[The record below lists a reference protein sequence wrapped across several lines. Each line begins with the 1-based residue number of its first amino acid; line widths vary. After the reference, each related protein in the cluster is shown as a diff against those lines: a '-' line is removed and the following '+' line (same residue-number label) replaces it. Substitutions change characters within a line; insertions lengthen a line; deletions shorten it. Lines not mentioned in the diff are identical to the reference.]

1 MENELILFETAD
13 KEIKLTVPIKNNT
26 VWLNRKQLA
35 ELFGRDVKTIGKH
48 INNALKEELDN
59 SVVANF
65 ATTASD
71 GKVYQIE
78 HYNLDMIISIGY
90 RVKSNRGVE
99 FRKWANSVLKQY
111 IMDAIEGNESGD
123 KSAQNI
129 FSYKPIMGNILKYT
143 VAEYKD
149 CSLEE
154 IMECIEGDT
163 IQTGTALVEEDMAQ
177 TIRGERTETNATGEP
192 PATFDVLFRSL
203 LPNSKENILV
213 NLLNTAEADLI
224 EIIIVRLGG
233 ENQDQ
238 KGLVDFLYGLFSGNQ
253 EKVLS
258 YIPDSDKPVR
268 QKEVADMLSMI
279 SYAEENGIKKGE
291 KKGENRLGTLMNIL
305 LKNKRYSDAEKASED
320 EEYRE
325 ELYKEYKL

>member
-1 MENELILFETAD
+1 M
-13 KEIKLTVPIKNNT
+13 
-26 VWLNRKQLA
+26 
-35 ELFGRDVKTIGKH
+35 DV
-48 INNALKEELDN
+48 INWN
-59 SVVANF
+59 V
-65 ATTASD
+65 
-71 GKVYQIE
+71 QIE
-78 HYNLDMIISIGY
+78 
-90 RVKSNRGVE
+90 
-99 FRKWANSVLKQY
+99 Q
-111 IMDAIEGNESGD
+111 
-123 KSAQNI
+123 
-129 FSYKPIMGNILKYT
+129 KPDIKI
-143 VAEYKD
+143 
-149 CSLEE
+149 
-154 IMECIEGDT
+154 
-163 IQTGTALVEEDMAQ
+163 
-177 TIRGERTETNATGEP
+177 
-192 PATFDVLFRSL
+192 
-203 LPNSKENILV
+203 
-213 NLLNTAEADLI
+213 NTAEADLI

-279 SYAEENGIKKGE
+279 SYAEENGIKKDEKRGE

>member
-1 MENELILFETAD
+1 MESENPAFSA
-13 KEIKLTVPIKNNT
+13 
-26 VWLNRKQLA
+26 A
-35 ELFGRDVKTIGKH
+35 
-48 INNALKEELDN
+48 ALMVFPL
-59 SVVANF
+59 
-65 ATTASD
+65 
-71 GKVYQIE
+71 Q
-78 HYNLDMIISIGY
+78 
-90 RVKSNRGVE
+90 
-99 FRKWANSVLKQY
+99 
-111 IMDAIEGNESGD
+111 
-123 KSAQNI
+123 
-129 FSYKPIMGNILKYT
+129 
-143 VAEYKD
+143 
-149 CSLEE
+149 
-154 IMECIEGDT
+154 
-163 IQTGTALVEEDMAQ
+163 
-177 TIRGERTETNATGEP
+177 
-192 PATFDVLFRSL
+192 RSSRL
-203 LPNSKENILV
+203 LSMRYF
-213 NLLNTAEADLI
+213 NTAEADLI

-291 KKGENRLGTLMNIL
+291 KRGEKRGEKKGENRLGTLMNIL

>member
-1 MENELILFETAD
+1 M
-13 KEIKLTVPIKNNT
+13 
-26 VWLNRKQLA
+26 
-35 ELFGRDVKTIGKH
+35 DV
-48 INNALKEELDN
+48 INGN
-59 SVVANF
+59 V
-65 ATTASD
+65 
-71 GKVYQIE
+71 QIE
-78 HYNLDMIISIGY
+78 QRPDIKI
-90 RVKSNRGVE
+90 
-99 FRKWANSVLKQY
+99 
-111 IMDAIEGNESGD
+111 
-123 KSAQNI
+123 
-129 FSYKPIMGNILKYT
+129 
-143 VAEYKD
+143 
-149 CSLEE
+149 
-154 IMECIEGDT
+154 
-163 IQTGTALVEEDMAQ
+163 
-177 TIRGERTETNATGEP
+177 
-192 PATFDVLFRSL
+192 
-203 LPNSKENILV
+203 
-213 NLLNTAEADLI
+213 NTAEADLI

-291 KKGENRLGTLMNIL
+291 KRGEKRGEKKGENRLGTLMNIL